1 MDSENSER
9 KSIEVQVPN
18 IAVEKL
24 GYFRYGRIDD
34 RVILTNDAG
43 EWVLLTSEEFE
54 GFLVGDIEAG
64 HPKYV
69 EFSSK
74 GFVRS
79 NFDLDDMANKVRR
92 KKAFLN
98 QGPHLHIVIT
108 TLRCNQSCK
117 YCHAS
122 RTDMDRVDTDM
133 SLDTA
138 KLVVDTAM
146 QSPSPYI
153 CFEYTGGEPTINMEA
168 MRFMVSYSKEK
179 NRYEKKR
186 VEHSV
191 VTNMTYMNEEN
202 AQFLIDNDIWVC
214 TSLDGPS
221 EVHNWNR
228 TWQKGS
234 GAYENVL
241 KWIGYFNQKYIEKGL
256 DPDLYHVD
264 ALMTTT
270 RKTFDHWKELVDLYV
285 ELGIKNIHIRP
296 LNPFGFANKTWRVI
310 GYTMEEYLDFY
321 SRVLDYIMELNMQGI
336 QIMEGTAALFLKKIL
351 TPEDPNFVDIR
362 SPIGSGTGQLAFN
375 YDGKVYPSD
384 EGRMVAAMGDDYFL
398 LGKVGENSY
407 EELAHHPTVKT
418 LALSSI
424 LDSLPQCHNCWNAP
438 YCGVRPLHNYM
449 KDKDIFGQRPNSLK
463 CKEHMHISKV
473 LFSKL
478 QDPQNSEESAKI
490 EHIFRRWIVSRPR
503 E

>member
-1 MDSENSER
+1 M
-9 KSIEVQVPN
+9 
-18 IAVEKL
+18 
-24 GYFRYGRIDD
+24 
-34 RVILTNDAG
+34 
-43 EWVLLTSEEFE
+43 
-54 GFLVGDIEAG
+54 
-64 HPKYV
+64 
-69 EFSSK
+69 
-74 GFVRS
+74 S
-79 NFDLDDMANKVRR
+79 NFPPKVLFVLILIW
-92 KKAFLN
+92 KKWPQKYDAKRLLN

-133 SLDTA
+133 GLETA

-146 QSPSPYI
+146 QSPSPYV

-168 MRFMVSYSKEK
+168 IRFMVAYAKER
-179 NRYEKKR
+179 NRNEKKT
-186 VEHSV
+186 VEHSI

-241 KWIGYFNQKYIEKGL
+241 KWIAYFNQKYIEKGL

-285 ELGIKNIHIRP
+285 ELIKNIHIRP

-310 GYTMEEYLDFY
+310 GYTIEEYLDFY
-321 SRVLDYIMELNMQGI
+321 SRVLDYILELNLQGV

-351 TPEDPNFVDIR
+351 TQKIQTLLIFVLPSVLERDSWHSIMTEKCILR
-362 SPIGSGTGQLAFN
+362 MKVAWSQLWEMIIFYSVRLVKN
-375 YDGKVYPSD
+375 SIKNSHIIQRYKHLLIQVFW
-384 EGRMVAAMGDDYFL
+384 MV
-398 LGKVGENSY
+398 
-407 EELAHHPTVKT
+407 
-418 LALSSI
+418 
-424 LDSLPQCHNCWNAP
+424 CHN
-438 YCGVRPLHNYM
+438 V
-449 KDKDIFGQRPNSLK
+449 
-463 CKEHMHISKV
+463 
-473 LFSKL
+473 
-478 QDPQNSEESAKI
+478 
-490 EHIFRRWIVSRPR
+490 IVVGTLPIVVFDRFIII
-503 E
+503 